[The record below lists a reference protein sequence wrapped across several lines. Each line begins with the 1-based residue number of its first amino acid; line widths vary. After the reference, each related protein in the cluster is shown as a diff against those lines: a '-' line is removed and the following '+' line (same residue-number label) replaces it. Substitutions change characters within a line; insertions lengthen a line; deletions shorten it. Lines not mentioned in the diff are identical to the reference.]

1 MKLNLNQL
9 KEIDENGYVILPD
22 WFSNE
27 EVNNLRKAMKIVFN
41 EKAEANVVEKSSGE
55 VRTAMGLHLRS
66 KIFDDLTRHPNFFEP
81 ACQIRGNN
89 LYIQQ
94 TKINVKA
101 AFTGEVWQWHYDF
114 ATHSGEDGVPKP
126 LALNLH
132 VFLDDVTE
140 FNGPLFF
147 IPKSHKYGSV
157 PSKLDTV
164 TTSYPLWT
172 VDQQTVKKL
181 VKENGIISARG
192 KAGTAVIFV
201 DNLVHGSAQN
211 MSPMDRAIFSA
222 ILNPCENAQTKF
234 ARPDY
239 KHGRDFKPIDAS
251 SNNILKLKSNY

>member
-1 MKLNLNQL
+1 MKLNENQL
-9 KEIDENGYVILPD
+9 NDIQENGYVILSD
-22 WFSNE
+22 WFSID
-27 EVNNLRKAMKIVFN
+27 EVNNLRKEMEKVFH
-41 EKAEANVVEKSSGE
+41 EKTEANVIEKSSGE

-66 KIFDDLTRHPNFFEP
+66 KIFNYLTRHPKFFEP

-132 VFLDDVTE
+132 VFLDDVNE
-140 FNGPLFF
+140 FNGPLYF
-147 IPKSHKYGSV
+147 IPKSHKYGSA
-157 PSKLDTV
+157 PSKLDTL

-172 VDQQTVKKL
+172 VDKDTVKKL
-181 VKENGIISARG
+181 VKENGIISATG

-201 DNLVHGSAQN
+201 DNLVHGSPQN

-222 ILNPCENAQTKF
+222 ILNPCNNAQTKF
-234 ARPDY
+234 IRPDY
-239 KHGRDFKPIDAS
+239 KHGRDFKPIEVS
-251 SNNILKLKSNY
+251 SNNSLK

>member
-1 MKLNLNQL
+1 MKLNENQL
-9 KEIDENGYVILPD
+9 KEIDEKGYLILPD
-22 WFSNE
+22 CFSNE
-27 EVNNLRKAMKIVFN
+27 EVNNLRKAMTTVFN
-41 EKAEANVVEKSSGE
+41 EKTEANIIEKSSGV

-66 KIFDDLTRHPNFFEP
+66 KIFDDLTRHPKFFEP
-81 ACQIRGNN
+81 ACQIRGRN

-147 IPKSHKYGSV
+147 IPKSHKYGSA

-164 TTSYPLWT
+164 TTNYPLWV
-172 VDQQTVKKL
+172 VDQQNVKTI
-181 VKENGIISARG
+181 VKENGIVSAHG
-192 KAGTAVIFV
+192 KAGTVVIFV

-211 MSPMDRAIFSA
+211 MSPMDRAIFSV
-222 ILNPCENAQTKF
+222 ILNPCDNTQTKF
-234 ARPDY
+234 ARPEY
-239 KHGRDFKPIDAS
+239 KHGRDFKPIKAS
-251 SNNILKLKSNY
+251 SYKSLLI

>member
-1 MKLNLNQL
+1 MRLNETQL
-9 KEIDENGYVILPD
+9 KEIDELGYVILPNC
-22 WFSNE
+22 FSSE
-27 EVNNLRKAMKIVFN
+27 EVINIRKEMKTVFD
-41 EKAEANVVEKSSGE
+41 EKTEANIIEKSSGA
-55 VRTAMGLHLRS
+55 VRTAMGLHLRN
-66 KIFDDLTRHPNFFEP
+66 KLFNDLTRHPNFFEP
-81 ACQIRGNN
+81 ASQIRGNN

-114 ATHSGEDGVPKP
+114 ATHSGEDGVAKP

-132 VFLDDVTE
+132 VFIDDVTE

-147 IPKSHKYGSV
+147 IPKSHKYGPA

-164 TTSYPLWT
+164 TTNYPLWI
-172 VDQQTVKKL
+172 VNQQTVKDL

-192 KAGTAVIFV
+192 KAGTALIFV

-222 ILNPCENAQTKF
+222 ILNPCDNAQTKF

-239 KHGRDFKPIDAS
+239 KHGRDFKPIKAS
-251 SNNILKLKSNY
+251 SYKSLLN

>member
-1 MKLNLNQL
+1 MRLNETQL
-9 KEIDENGYVILPD
+9 KEIEELGYIILPNC
-22 WFSNE
+22 FSSE
-27 EVNNLRKAMKIVFN
+27 EVINIRKEMKTVFD
-41 EKAEANVVEKSSGE
+41 EKTEANIIEKSSGA
-55 VRTAMGLHLRS
+55 VRTAMGLHLRN
-66 KIFDDLTRHPNFFEP
+66 KLFYDLTRHPNFFEP

-114 ATHSGEDGVPKP
+114 ATHSGEDGVAKP

-132 VFLDDVTE
+132 VFIDDVTE

-147 IPKSHKYGSV
+147 IPKSHKYGPA

-164 TTSYPLWT
+164 TTNYPLWI
-172 VDQQTVKKL
+172 VNQQTVKDL

-192 KAGTAVIFV
+192 KAGTALIFV

-222 ILNPCENAQTKF
+222 ILNPCDNAQTKF

-239 KHGRDFKPIDAS
+239 KHGRDFKPIKAS
-251 SNNILKLKSNY
+251 SYKSLLN

>member
-1 MKLNLNQL
+1 MRLNETQL
-9 KEIDENGYVILPD
+9 KEIEELGYIILPNC
-22 WFSNE
+22 FSSE
-27 EVNNLRKAMKIVFN
+27 EVINIRKEMKTVFD
-41 EKAEANVVEKSSGE
+41 EKTEANIIEKSSGV
-55 VRTAMGLHLRS
+55 VRTAMGLHLRN
-66 KIFDDLTRHPNFFEP
+66 KLFNDLTRHPNFFEP
-81 ACQIRGNN
+81 ASQIRGNN

-114 ATHSGEDGVPKP
+114 ATHSGEDGVAKP

-132 VFLDDVTE
+132 VFIDDVTE

-147 IPKSHKYGSV
+147 IPKSHKYGPA

-164 TTSYPLWT
+164 TTNYPLWI
-172 VDQQTVKKL
+172 VNQQTVKDL

-192 KAGTAVIFV
+192 KAGTALIFV

-222 ILNPCENAQTKF
+222 ILNPCDNAQTKF

-239 KHGRDFKPIDAS
+239 KHGRDFKPIKAS
-251 SNNILKLKSNY
+251 SYKSLLN

>member
-1 MKLNLNQL
+1 MKLNENQL
-9 KEIDENGYVILPD
+9 NDIQENGYVILSD
-22 WFSNE
+22 WFSID
-27 EVNNLRKAMKIVFN
+27 EVNNLRKEMEKVFH
-41 EKAEANVVEKSSGE
+41 EKTEANVIEKSSGE

-66 KIFDDLTRHPNFFEP
+66 KIFNELTRHPKFFEP

-114 ATHSGEDGVPKP
+114 ATHFGEDGVPKP

-132 VFLDDVTE
+132 VFLDDVNE
-140 FNGPLFF
+140 FNGPLYF
-147 IPKSHKYGSV
+147 IPKSHKYGSA
-157 PSKLDTV
+157 PSKLDTL

-181 VKENGIISARG
+181 VKENGIISATG

-201 DNLVHGSAQN
+201 DNLVHGSPQN

-222 ILNPCENAQTKF
+222 ILNPCNNAQTKF
-234 ARPDY
+234 IRPDY
-239 KHGRDFKPIDAS
+239 KHGRDFKPIEAS
-251 SNNILKLKSNY
+251 SNNSLNK

>member
-1 MKLNLNQL
+1 MKLKEKQL
-9 KEIDENGYVILPD
+9 KEIDEIGYTILPD
-22 WFSNE
+22 WFSKE
-27 EVNNLRKAMKIVFN
+27 EVKSIRKEMITVFK
-41 EKAEANVVEKSSGE
+41 EKTEANIVEKSSGE
-55 VRTAMGLHLRS
+55 VRTAMGLHLRN
-66 KIFDDLTRHPNFFEP
+66 KLFDDLTRHPKFFEP
-81 ACQIRGNN
+81 ARQKRGDH

-147 IPKSHKYGSV
+147 IPKSHKYGNI
-157 PSKLDTV
+157 PSTLDIE

-172 VDQQTVKKL
+172 VDQETVKKL
-181 VKENGIISARG
+181 VKKNGIVSARG
-192 KAGTAVIFV
+192 KAGTSLIFV

-211 MSPMDRAIFSA
+211 MSPTDRAIFSV
-222 ILNPCENAQTKF
+222 ILNPCDNAQTKF

-239 KHGRDFKPIDAS
+239 KHGQDFKPIKAS
-251 SNNILKLKSNY
+251 PINCLI

>member
-1 MKLNLNQL
+1 MKLNEKQL
-9 KEIDENGYVILPD
+9 KEIDEFGYIILPD
-22 WFSNE
+22 WFSYE
-27 EVNNLRKAMKIVFN
+27 EVNNVRKEMTAVFR
-41 EKAEANVVEKSSGE
+41 EKTEANIVEKSSGE
-55 VRTAMGLHLRS
+55 VRTAMGLHLRN
-66 KIFDDLTRHPNFFEP
+66 KLFDNLTRHPKFFEP
-81 ACQIRGNN
+81 ARQIRGDN

-114 ATHSGEDGVPKP
+114 ATHSGEDGSAKP

-147 IPKSHKYGSV
+147 IPKSHKYGTV
-157 PSKLDTV
+157 PSKLDRE

-172 VDQQTVKKL
+172 VDQETVKNL
-181 VKENGIISARG
+181 VKENGIVSARG
-192 KAGTAVIFV
+192 NAGTSVIFV

-222 ILNPCENAQTKF
+222 ILNPCDNAQTKF
-234 ARPDY
+234 LRPDY
-239 KHGRDFKPIDAS
+239 KHGRIFKPIKAS
-251 SNNILKLKSNY
+251 SINSLI

>member
-1 MKLNLNQL
+1 MKLNENQL
-9 KEIDENGYVILPD
+9 NDIQENGYVILSD
-22 WFSNE
+22 WFSID
-27 EVNNLRKAMKIVFN
+27 EVNNLRKEMEKVFH
-41 EKAEANVVEKSSGE
+41 EKSEANVIEKSSGE

-66 KIFDDLTRHPNFFEP
+66 KIFNYLTRHPKFFEP

-132 VFLDDVTE
+132 VFLDDVNE
-140 FNGPLFF
+140 FNGPLYF
-147 IPKSHKYGSV
+147 IPKSHKYGSA
-157 PSKLDTV
+157 PSKLDTL

-172 VDQQTVKKL
+172 VDKDTVKKL
-181 VKENGIISARG
+181 VKENGIISATG

-201 DNLVHGSAQN
+201 DNLVHGSPQN

-222 ILNPCENAQTKF
+222 ILNPCNNAQTKF
-234 ARPDY
+234 IRPDY
-239 KHGRDFKPIDAS
+239 KHGRDFKPIEVS
-251 SNNILKLKSNY
+251 SNNSLK

>member
-1 MKLNLNQL
+1 M
-9 KEIDENGYVILPD
+9 
-22 WFSNE
+22 
-27 EVNNLRKAMKIVFN
+27 
-41 EKAEANVVEKSSGE
+41 
-55 VRTAMGLHLRS
+55 
-66 KIFDDLTRHPNFFEP
+66 
-81 ACQIRGNN
+81 
-89 LYIQQ
+89 
-94 TKINVKA
+94 
-101 AFTGEVWQWHYDF
+101 
-114 ATHSGEDGVPKP
+114 PKP

-132 VFLDDVTE
+132 IFIDDVTE

-147 IPKSHKYGSV
+147 IPKSHKYGSA

-181 VKENGIISARG
+181 VKENGIVSARG

-239 KHGRDFKPIDAS
+239 KHGRDFKPIKAS
-251 SNNILKLKSNY
+251 LNNSLK

>member
-1 MKLNLNQL
+1 MKLNEKQL
-9 KEIDENGYVILPD
+9 KEIDEIGYVILPG

-27 EVNNLRKAMKIVFN
+27 EIKNIQKEMITVFK
-41 EKAEANVVEKSSGE
+41 EKTEANIVEKSSGE

-66 KIFDDLTRHPNFFEP
+66 KLFDDLTRHPKFFDP
-81 ACQIRGNN
+81 ARQLRGDN

-126 LALNLH
+126 LAINLH
-132 VFLDDVTE
+132 VFLDDVSE

-147 IPKSHKYGSV
+147 IPKSHKYGSA
-157 PSKLDTV
+157 PSKLDTL

-172 VDQQTVKKL
+172 VDQQTVKNL
-181 VKENGIISARG
+181 VKENGIASAHG
-192 KAGTAVIFV
+192 KSGTALIFV

-211 MSPMDRAIFSA
+211 MSPIDRTIFSV
-222 ILNPCENAQTKF
+222 ILNPCNNAQTKF
-234 ARPDY
+234 TRPDY
-239 KHGRDFKPIDAS
+239 KHGQDFKPIKAS
-251 SNNILKLKSNY
+251 SINSLI

>member
-1 MKLNLNQL
+1 MRLNETQL
-9 KEIDENGYVILPD
+9 KEIDELGYVILPNC
-22 WFSNE
+22 FSSE
-27 EVNNLRKAMKIVFN
+27 EVINIRKEMKTVFD
-41 EKAEANVVEKSSGE
+41 EKTEANIIEKSSGA
-55 VRTAMGLHLRS
+55 VRTAMGLHLRN
-66 KIFDDLTRHPNFFEP
+66 KLFNDLTRHPNFFEP

-114 ATHSGEDGVPKP
+114 ATHSGEDGVAKP

-132 VFLDDVTE
+132 VFIDDVTE

-147 IPKSHKYGSV
+147 IPKSHKYGPA

-164 TTSYPLWT
+164 TTNYPLWI
-172 VDQQTVKKL
+172 VNQQTVKDL

-192 KAGTAVIFV
+192 KAGTALIFV

-222 ILNPCENAQTKF
+222 ILNPCDNAQTKF

-239 KHGRDFKPIDAS
+239 KHGRDFKPIKAS
-251 SNNILKLKSNY
+251 SYKSLLN

>member
-1 MKLNLNQL
+1 MKLNENQL
-9 KEIDENGYVILPD
+9 KEIDENGYIILPD
-22 WFSNE
+22 CFSNK
-27 EVNNLRKAMKIVFN
+27 EVNNLRKAMTTVFN
-41 EKAEANVVEKSSGE
+41 EKTEANIVERSSGV
-55 VRTAMGLHLRS
+55 VRTAMGLHFRS
-66 KIFDDLTRHPNFFEP
+66 KIFNDLTRHPKFFEP
-81 ACQIRGNN
+81 ACQIRGLN

-132 VFLDDVTE
+132 VYLDDVTE

-147 IPKSHKYGSV
+147 IPKSHQYGSA

-164 TTSYPLWT
+164 TTNYPLWV
-172 VDQQTVKKL
+172 VDQQTVKTL
-181 VKENGIISARG
+181 VKENGIVSARG

-211 MSPMDRAIFSA
+211 MSPMDRAIFSV
-222 ILNPCENAQTKF
+222 ILNPCDNAQTKF
-234 ARPDY
+234 SRPEY
-239 KHGRDFKPIDAS
+239 KHGRDFKPIEAS
-251 SNNILKLKSNY
+251 SKNCLE

>member
-1 MKLNLNQL
+1 MKLNEKQL
-9 KEIDENGYVILPD
+9 KEIDEIGYIILPG

-27 EVNNLRKAMKIVFN
+27 EVKNIQKEMITVFK
-41 EKAEANVVEKSSGE
+41 EKTEANIVEKSSGE

-66 KIFDDLTRHPNFFEP
+66 KLFDDLTRHPKFFEP
-81 ACQIRGNN
+81 ARQLRGDN

-140 FNGPLFF
+140 FNGPLIF
-147 IPKSHKYGSV
+147 IPKSHKYGSA

-164 TTSYPLWT
+164 TTNYPLWV
-172 VDQQTVKKL
+172 VDQQTVKAL
-181 VKENGIISARG
+181 VKENGIVSAHG
-192 KAGTAVIFV
+192 KAGTVVIFL

-211 MSPMDRAIFSA
+211 MSPIDRAIFSV
-222 ILNPCENAQTKF
+222 ILNPCDNTQTKF
-234 ARPDY
+234 ARPEY
-239 KHGRDFKPIDAS
+239 KHGRDFKPIKAS
-251 SNNILKLKSNY
+251 SYKSLLI

>member
-1 MKLNLNQL
+1 MKLSEKQL
-9 KEIDENGYVILPD
+9 KEIDEIGYVILPD
-22 WFSNE
+22 LFSNKE
-27 EVNNLRKAMKIVFN
+27 IKNIRKEMAIVFK
-41 EKAEANVVEKSSGE
+41 ETSEANIVEKSSGE

-66 KIFDDLTRHPNFFEP
+66 NLFENLTRHPKFFEP
-81 ACQIRGNN
+81 ARQIRGNN

-114 ATHSGEDGVPKP
+114 ATHFGEDGAPKP

-132 VFLDDVTE
+132 VFLDDVSE

-147 IPKSHKYGSV
+147 IPKSHKYGSA

-172 VDQQTVKKL
+172 VDQQTVKTL
-181 VKENGIISARG
+181 VKENGIVSAKG
-192 KAGTAVIFV
+192 KAGTAVIFL
-201 DNLVHGSAQN
+201 DNLVHGSPQN

-222 ILNPCENAQTKF
+222 ILNPCDNAQTKF

-239 KHGRDFKPIDAS
+239 KHGRDFNPIKAS
-251 SNNILKLKSNY
+251 SINSLI

>member
-1 MKLNLNQL
+1 MKLNEKQL
-9 KEIDENGYVILPD
+9 KEIDEIGYVILPG

-27 EVNNLRKAMKIVFN
+27 EVKNIHKEMAEVFK
-41 EKAEANVVEKSSGE
+41 EKTEANIVEKSSGE

-66 KIFDDLTRHPNFFEP
+66 KLFDDLTRHPKFFEP
-81 ACQIRGNN
+81 ARQLRGDN

-132 VFLDDVTE
+132 VFLDDVSE

-157 PSKLDTV
+157 PSKLDTL

-172 VDQQTVKKL
+172 VDQQTVKTL
-181 VKENGIISARG
+181 VKKNGIASARG
-192 KAGTAVIFV
+192 KVGTALIFV
-201 DNLVHGSAQN
+201 DSLVHGSAQN

-222 ILNPCENAQTKF
+222 ILNPCDNAQTKF

-239 KHGRDFKPIDAS
+239 KHGRDFKPIKAS
-251 SNNILKLKSNY
+251 SINSLI

>member
-1 MKLNLNQL
+1 MKLNEKQL
-9 KEIDENGYVILPD
+9 KEIDEIGYIILPG

-27 EVNNLRKAMKIVFN
+27 EIKNIQKEMITVFK
-41 EKAEANVVEKSSGE
+41 EKTEANIVEKSSGE

-66 KIFDDLTRHPNFFEP
+66 KLFDDLTRHPKFFEP
-81 ACQIRGNN
+81 ARQLRGDN

-114 ATHSGEDGVPKP
+114 ATHSGEDGVHKP

-147 IPKSHKYGSV
+147 IPKSHKYGSA

-164 TTSYPLWT
+164 TTNYPLWV
-172 VDQQTVKKL
+172 VDQQNVKTL
-181 VKENGIISARG
+181 VKENGIVSAHG
-192 KAGTAVIFV
+192 KAGTVVIFV

-211 MSPMDRAIFSA
+211 MSPMDRAIFSV
-222 ILNPCENAQTKF
+222 ILNPCDNTQTKF
-234 ARPDY
+234 ARPEY
-239 KHGRDFKPIDAS
+239 KHGRDFKPIKAS
-251 SNNILKLKSNY
+251 SYKSLLI

>member
-1 MKLNLNQL
+1 MTTVF
-9 KEIDENGYVILPD
+9 KE
-22 WFSNE
+22 
-27 EVNNLRKAMKIVFN
+27 KT
-41 EKAEANVVEKSSGE
+41 EANIIEKSSGV

-66 KIFDDLTRHPNFFEP
+66 KIFDDLTRHPKFFEP
-81 ACQIRGNN
+81 ACQIRGHN

-114 ATHSGEDGVPKP
+114 ATHFGEDGVPKP

-147 IPKSHKYGSV
+147 IPKSHKYGSA

-172 VDQQTVKKL
+172 VDQQTVKNL
-181 VKENGIISARG
+181 VKENITQYPIYGINSTSTMLPFMKNSVNRIIALESAQHFNPFPDFISESERVLKEDGILTFAIPVTTKDVNLKNLGILFYQIISNSLQ
-192 KAGTAVIFV
+192 K
-201 DNLVHGSAQN
+201 D
-211 MSPMDRAIFSA
+211 MDLRISL
-222 ILNPCENAQTKF
+222 I
-234 ARPDY
+234 RM
-239 KHGRDFKPIDAS
+239 
-251 SNNILKLKSNY
+251 

>member
-1 MKLNLNQL
+1 MKLNETQL
-9 KEIDENGYVILPD
+9 KEIDENGYIILPG

-27 EVNNLRKAMKIVFN
+27 EVNNLCKAMTTVFN
-41 EKAEANVVEKSSGE
+41 EKTEANVVEKSSGE
-55 VRTAMGLHLRS
+55 VRTAMGLHLRN
-66 KIFDDLTRHPNFFEP
+66 KVFDDLTRHPKFFEP
-81 ACQIRGNN
+81 ARQIRGDN

-114 ATHSGEDGVPKP
+114 ATHSGEDGAPKP

-147 IPKSHKYGSV
+147 IPKSHKYGSA
-157 PSKLDTV
+157 PSKLDTD
-164 TTSYPLWT
+164 TTSYPLWI
-172 VDQQTVKKL
+172 VDQQNVKTL
-181 VKENGIISARG
+181 VKENGIVSAHG

-211 MSPMDRAIFSA
+211 MSPMDRAIFSV
-222 ILNPCENAQTKF
+222 ILNPCDNAQTKF
-234 ARPDY
+234 ARPEY
-239 KHGRDFKPIDAS
+239 KHGRDFKPIKAS
-251 SNNILKLKSNY
+251 SYECLLI

>member
-1 MKLNLNQL
+1 MKLNEKQL
-9 KEIDENGYVILPD
+9 KEIYETGYVILPD
-22 WFSNE
+22 LFSNE
-27 EVNNLRKAMKIVFN
+27 EIKNIRKEMAAVFK
-41 EKAEANVVEKSSGE
+41 EKTEANIVEKSSGE

-66 KIFDDLTRHPNFFEP
+66 KLFDDLTRHPKFFEP
-81 ACQIRGNN
+81 ARQLRGDN

-126 LALNLH
+126 LAINLH
-132 VFLDDVTE
+132 VFLDDVSE

-147 IPKSHKYGSV
+147 IHNSHKYGSA
-157 PSKLDTV
+157 PSKLDTL

-172 VDQQTVKKL
+172 VDQQTVKNL
-181 VKENGIISARG
+181 VKENGIVSARG
-192 KAGTAVIFV
+192 KAGTALIFV

-211 MSPMDRAIFSA
+211 MSPMDRAIFSV
-222 ILNPCENAQTKF
+222 ILNPCDNAQTKF

-239 KHGRDFKPIDAS
+239 IHGRDFKPIKAS
-251 SNNILKLKSNY
+251 SINSLI

>member
-1 MKLNLNQL
+1 MRLNETQL
-9 KEIDENGYVILPD
+9 KEIDELGYIILPNC
-22 WFSNE
+22 FSSE
-27 EVNNLRKAMKIVFN
+27 EVINIRKEMKTVFD
-41 EKAEANVVEKSSGE
+41 EKTEANIIEKSSGA
-55 VRTAMGLHLRS
+55 VRTAMGLHLRN
-66 KIFDDLTRHPNFFEP
+66 KLFNDLTRHPNFFEP

-94 TKINVKA
+94 TKIIVKA

-114 ATHSGEDGVPKP
+114 ATHSGEDGVAKP

-132 VFLDDVTE
+132 VFIDDVTE

-147 IPKSHKYGSV
+147 IPKSHKYGPA

-164 TTSYPLWT
+164 TTNYPLWI
-172 VDQQTVKKL
+172 VNQQTVKDL

-192 KAGTAVIFV
+192 KAGTALIFV

-222 ILNPCENAQTKF
+222 ILNPCDNAQTKF

-239 KHGRDFKPIDAS
+239 KHGRDFKPIKAS
-251 SNNILKLKSNY
+251 SYKSLLN

>member
-1 MKLNLNQL
+1 MRLNETQL
-9 KEIDENGYVILPD
+9 KEIDELGYIILPNC
-22 WFSNE
+22 FSSE
-27 EVNNLRKAMKIVFN
+27 EVINIRKEMKTVFD
-41 EKAEANVVEKSSGE
+41 EKTEANIIEKSSGA
-55 VRTAMGLHLRS
+55 VRTAMGLHLRN
-66 KIFDDLTRHPNFFEP
+66 KLFNDLTRHPNFFEP

-114 ATHSGEDGVPKP
+114 ATHSGEDGVAKP

-132 VFLDDVTE
+132 VFIDDVTE

-147 IPKSHKYGSV
+147 IPKSHKYGPV

-164 TTSYPLWT
+164 TTNYPLWI
-172 VDQQTVKKL
+172 VNQLTVKDL

-192 KAGTAVIFV
+192 KAGTALIFV

-222 ILNPCENAQTKF
+222 ILNPCDNAQTKF

-239 KHGRDFKPIDAS
+239 KHGRDFKPIKAS
-251 SNNILKLKSNY
+251 SYKSLLN

>member
-1 MKLNLNQL
+1 MKLNENQL
-9 KEIDENGYVILPD
+9 KEIDENGYVILLD

-27 EVNNLRKAMKIVFN
+27 EVKNIRKEMTIVFN
-41 EKAEANVVEKSSGE
+41 EKTEANIIEKSSGE
-55 VRTAMGLHLRS
+55 ARTAMGLHLRS
-66 KIFDDLTRHPNFFEP
+66 KIFDDLTRHPKFFEP
-81 ACQIRGNN
+81 ARQIRGNN

-132 VFLDDVTE
+132 VFLDDVNE
-140 FNGPLFF
+140 FNGPLYF
-147 IPKSHKYGSV
+147 IPKSHKYGSA

-172 VDQQTVKKL
+172 VDKQTVKKL
-181 VKENGIISARG
+181 VNENGIVSAHG

-201 DNLVHGSAQN
+201 DNLVHGSTQN

-222 ILNPCENAQTKF
+222 ILNPCDNAQTKF
-234 ARPDY
+234 VRPEY
-239 KHGRDFKPIDAS
+239 KHGRNFKPITAS
-251 SNNILKLKSNY
+251 SNTSLK

>member
-1 MKLNLNQL
+1 MKLNDPQL
-9 KEIDENGYVILPD
+9 KEINENGYVILPAC
-22 WFSNE
+22 FSNE
-27 EVNNLRKAMKIVFN
+27 EVDNLCKAKTTVFN
-41 EKAEANVVEKSSGE
+41 EKTEANIIEKSSGE
-55 VRTAMGLHLRS
+55 VRTAMGLHLRN
-66 KIFDDLTRHPNFFEP
+66 KIFDDLTRRPKFFEP
-81 ACQIRGNN
+81 DCQIRGHN

-147 IPKSHKYGSV
+147 IPKSHKYGSA

-164 TTSYPLWT
+164 TTNYPLWV
-172 VDQQTVKKL
+172 VDQQTVKAL
-181 VKENGIISARG
+181 VKENGIVSVHG
-192 KAGTAVIFV
+192 KAGAAVIFV

-211 MSPMDRAIFSA
+211 MSPMDRAIFSV
-222 ILNPCENAQTKF
+222 ILNPCDNAQTKF

-239 KHGRDFKPIDAS
+239 KHGRNFKPIKPS
-251 SNNILKLKSNY
+251 SNKSLLN